1 MPAPKLSV
9 LIPSIESRKPQF
21 NGLLKSLN
29 NQIKKHKL
37 EDDVEILHLVDKGK
51 DSPTYV
57 SIGEKCN
64 QLMATA
70 KGQYVCFIGDDDKIA
85 PSYLADIVKVTRDPY
100 GKDKKKYDCITFKGK
115 MTTNGGN
122 PKLQYFGLENKHYVN
137 MEKGELRPPT
147 MITPIRREL
156 ASKIKFDKRPREK
169 DHNVGQAW
177 ATAMVN
183 AQLLKTSVH
192 IDKILYYFRFN
203 TKK

>member
-1 MPAPKLSV
+1 MSVKLSI
-9 LIPSIESRKPQF
+9 LIPSIEKRKTQYD
-21 NGLLKSLN
+21 GLVRTLR

-37 EDDVEILHLVDKGK
+37 EDDVEILTLVDKGQ

-64 QLMATA
+64 KLMADA

-85 PSYLADIVKVTRDPY
+85 PSYLVDIVKVTRDPY
-100 GKDKKKYDCITFKGK
+100 GKNRKKHDCITFKSK
-115 MTTNGGN
+115 KTTNGIK
-122 PKLQYFGLENKHYVN
+122 PVLQYFGIENKHYVN
-137 MEKGELRPPT
+137 MQKGELRPPT

-156 ASKIKFDKRPREK
+156 ANKIKFDERPKEK
-169 DHNVGQAW
+169 DRGVGQAW

-183 AQLLKTSVH
+183 AQLLKSSFH
-192 IDKILYYFRFN
+192 IDKILYYFRLN